1 MPRSKRTQCA
11 PRKPG
16 RPSKLTPALQAQIVE
31 AIRAGNYAEVAA
43 RHVGIASSTFY
54 DWMKRGA
61 NGERRFSEFA
71 DAISEAEAF
80 AQARAVTIIANAMA
94 VDWRAAAFFLERKFQ
109 EQWGRH
115 DRTDVTMTTKR
126 DEDLERRLLKGRELN
141 AKGLKA

>member
-1 MPRSKRTQCA
+1 
-11 PRKPG
+11 
-16 RPSKLTPALQAQIVE
+16 
-31 AIRAGNYAEVAA
+31 
-43 RHVGIASSTFY
+43 
-54 DWMKRGA
+54 
-61 NGERRFSEFA
+61 
-71 DAISEAEAF
+71 
-80 AQARAVTIIANAMA
+80 MA